1 MADKRITAYE
11 IATIVAAVLAVA
23 GTWFPWV
30 RKRPVSYTD
39 GQPYYTSEY
48 VWGSEPGI
56 SGLDPALISLVV
68 AVVTIFILTPRR
80 TWQLNIVLVSTGGL
94 LLYVSGN
101 LFYHYWSGER
111 YAVEP
116 GLYFLLV
123 GGLLFGFVG
132 ASAIFKRHIIH
143 RTSDGSDLTD

>member
-23 GTWFPWV
+23 GVWLPWV
-30 RKRPVSYTD
+30 RKLPVGYTD

-56 SGLDPALISLVV
+56 SGLDPALMFLVV
-68 AVVTIFILTPRR
+68 AVVTVFMLTPRR
-80 TWQLNIVLVSTGGL
+80 TWHLNIILVITGGL
-94 LLYVSGN
+94 LLYVSGTF
-101 LFYHYWSGER
+101 FYQYWSGEQ

-116 GLYFLLV
+116 GLYLLLV
-123 GGLLFGFVG
+123 SGLLFVLVG
-132 ASAIFKRHIIH
+132 TRAIFKAVTH
-143 RTSDGSDLTD
+143 